1 MLSHEFSHVPSL
13 PHHTHV
19 IELAKRAKATLG
31 GAEASEAS
39 QVGEASEASE
49 PTCIKYYTWLV
60 FASLSLFHT
69 TYLNITGAKDRCTVE
84 VDRCQQGNCKIE
96 DWYSEANMV
105 GWICCDRCE
114 MVLC

>member
-19 IELAKRAKATLG
+19 IERAKRAKATLG

-49 PTCIKYYTWLV
+49 PTCNMYATLTPITEFPVLIVYTQV
-60 FASLSLFHT
+60 T
-69 TYLNITGAKDRCTVE
+69 R
-84 VDRCQQGNCKIE
+84 KIV
-96 DWYSEANMV
+96 YAIN
-105 GWICCDRCE
+105 
-114 MVLC
+114 